1 VSLTIHIEQFS
12 WAVLPYCEYVQ
23 RVSHNLFSFV
33 AFKTYLSPV
42 YAVKRRYCPSLV
54 YIENRPVYTLVLNS
68 YTLLRSFSRNYSQTA
83 WGTFFFLKNWIAVFL
98 FWMLNVV
105 FHEVTFVLVGAL
117 QCKPK
122 ISTCRILFTGSFV
135 IFTYMQ
141 WGPNRLV

>member
-54 YIENRPVYTLVLNS
+54 YIENRPIYTLVLNS
-68 YTLLRSFSRNYSQTA
+68 NTLLRSFSRNYSQTA
-83 WGTFFFLKNWIAVFL
+83 WGIFFSKLNCGFLI
-98 FWMLNVV
+98 LNVKPRV
-105 FHEVTFVLVGAL
+105 PRSKFCSCGCFTMVTENLDL
-117 QCKPK
+117 LD
-122 ISTCRILFTGSFV
+122 TLYRIIRHSYIYAMV
-135 IFTYMQ
+135 SE
-141 WGPNRLV
+141 